1 MMCRCCMKVLVVSLG
16 ALYVKLDKHD
26 IFISF
31 IHCYE
36 FEETVLCDVCITCPS
51 GGYCVSP
58 AQDDISL

>member
-16 ALYVKLDKHD
+16 ALYVKLEKHD

-36 FEETVLCDVCITCPS
+36 FEETVLCDVCINLPIRELLRVPCPR
-51 GGYCVSP
+51 
-58 AQDDISL
+58 